1 MCTMVELD
9 RDRSLFDAELPVRV
23 RSSSR
28 SGKEKRSL
36 LVVLVF
42 SNSARAYKKMVWGG
56 LLTRSARARAR
67 ERERERERESKGK
80 RVKEHLLRPK
90 LCRANRN
97 GSPIS
102 LRLDNEHTIQSR
114 AATKCARRPCNGLQ
128 SGSCSENGA
137 EGVAGRVT
145 GRVAGTEGVS
155 MVAGR

>member
-67 ERERERERESKGK
+67 ERERERERE
-80 RVKEHLLRPK
+80 
-90 LCRANRN
+90 RAR
-97 GSPIS
+97 
-102 LRLDNEHTIQSR
+102 
-114 AATKCARRPCNGLQ
+114 
-128 SGSCSENGA
+128 
-137 EGVAGRVT
+137 GR
-145 GRVAGTEGVS
+145 E
-155 MVAGR
+155 